1 MLQNFIHNWLVGG
14 ADPEVGLRLF
24 MDYCFPNQV
33 VSRILSKSPDRYL
46 QIIRLALLKKAEL
59 AFDTL
64 YNSVDSPSTRPP
76 KRRIRNDWPF
86 LSDPECPP
94 ELKLLISDK
103 ITVYTDCIKNY
114 NHLTNCSNHEELLHT
129 VSSLVTNYIENHEIY
144 QELSYYKKNGNM
156 LGVHPIF
163 QQMNRL
169 KELRDFNTMDLFKKK
184 KNLEHAIWRN
194 ESKIKKENRPDL
206 LPDRQKKIK
215 ALKLELSEVN
225 RLLQ

>member
-1 MLQNFIHNWLVGG
+1 MLQNLIHNWLVGG

-24 MDYCFPNQV
+24 MDYCFPHQV
-33 VSRILSKSPDRYL
+33 VSRIISKYPDKYL
-46 QIIRLALLKKAEL
+46 QIIRIALLNKAGL
-59 AFDTL
+59 PFDTL
-64 YNSVDSPSTRPP
+64 SNSVESPSTPLP
-76 KRRIRNDWPF
+76 KRIVRNDWPF

-103 ITVYTDCIKNY
+103 ITVYTDCVKHY
-114 NHLTNCSNHEELLHT
+114 NQLTSCSNNEELLHT
-129 VSSLVTNYIENHEIY
+129 VSTLVTGFIENHEIY
-144 QELSYYKKNGNM
+144 QELSYYKQHGNV

-163 QQMNRL
+163 QQLNRL
-169 KELRDFNTMDLFKKK
+169 KKLRDFNTMDLFKKK